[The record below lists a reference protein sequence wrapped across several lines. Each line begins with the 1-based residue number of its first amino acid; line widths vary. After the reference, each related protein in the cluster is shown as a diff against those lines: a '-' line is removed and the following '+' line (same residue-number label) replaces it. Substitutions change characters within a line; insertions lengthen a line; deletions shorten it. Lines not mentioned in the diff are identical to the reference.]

1 MIKSKEFLYKLNN
14 QNSISLSLYNR
25 NLLVLFFSKLIIES
39 LCDLQLD
46 GIKKTSKIGY
56 DFNKFDQWSELKK
69 HFTLFNNNFLF
80 C

>member
-1 MIKSKEFLYKLNN
+1 MIKSKEFLYKLKN

-39 LCDLQLD
+39 LSDLHLD

>member
-14 QNSISLSLYNR
+14 QDSISLSLYNR

-56 DFNKFDQWSELKK
+56 DFNKFDQ
-69 HFTLFNNNFLF
+69 
-80 C
+80 